1 EAAAA
6 KEHEHQTKPTD
17 SECKG
22 KHKHQ
27 RNRNNVAGVQQHVL
41 RLQLE
46 LQLLLCALL
55 PTALLLGLLPL
66 PPGAAATA
74 RISSAKGPARELLL
88 TEMGGGGVGV
98 GVGGS
103 SGGAAHPAG
112 GGPGTGL
119 AGGDGGGVAGIECPS
134 FDNTACPCY
143 KFEDG
148 LFLECPGTTAIS
160 LRSTLERISAPIH
173 SLSIYD
179 FDRSVTSLSQDVF
192 QPGVHIRHLQF
203 SHSHLEALKDN
214 SLRNVRSS
222 LESLSIVNGN

>member
-1 EAAAA
+1 MF
-6 KEHEHQTKPTD
+6 
-17 SECKG
+17 
-22 KHKHQ
+22 
-27 RNRNNVAGVQQHVL
+27 VL
-41 RLQLE
+41 FV
-46 LQLLLCALL
+46 LCVLFPA
-55 PTALLLGLLPL
+55 T
-66 PPGAAATA
+66 AATMTPSA
-74 RISSAKGPARELLL
+74 RISSAKGSSRELLF
-88 TEMGGGGVGV
+88 TEMGGAATSGGIAGAA
-98 GVGGS
+98 S
-103 SGGAAHPAG
+103 AAGGAAGGAPGGAAG
-112 GGPGTGL
+112 G
-119 AGGDGGGVAGIECPS
+119 ASGGGGGAAGIECPS

-222 LESLSIVNGN
+222 LESLSIVNGKLTQG